1 MEIKDKIEAI
11 KLVNSYKEE
20 IDILAKEQF
29 NDRFSE
35 YKNISYRGFCII
47 GDKILVNYLGET
59 PKGGFYT
66 DSFILKY

>member
-11 KLVNSYKEE
+11 KLANSYKKE

-29 NDRFSE
+29 NERFSE

-47 GDKILVNYLGET
+47 DDNILVNYLGET
-59 PKGGFYT
+59 KSGGCYT
-66 DSFILKY
+66 DSFRLKC